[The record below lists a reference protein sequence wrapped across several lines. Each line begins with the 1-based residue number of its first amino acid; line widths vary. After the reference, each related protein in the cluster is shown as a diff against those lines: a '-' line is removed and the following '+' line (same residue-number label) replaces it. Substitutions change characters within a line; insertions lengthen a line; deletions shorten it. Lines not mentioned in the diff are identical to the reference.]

1 VVALVIYW
9 VRMISLHE
17 GRGPGVKKTR
27 RGKMYALRLTVASL
41 QPRIWRRLLVRETM
55 WLSRLHEAIQVL
67 FGWYNYQSHVFFV
80 GEKRYGNPM
89 DHDGVVIEDDRDV
102 TLADVRLSEH
112 ERAAYDYLFAEGWH
126 VDLRLEKTV
135 AAEKGAIYP
144 RCVAGERAGPPE
156 DCGGID
162 AYKDMLYCLKHP
174 ETDLG
179 REWREWLGPAYDPE
193 KCDLGAI
200 NKALKRL
207 AK

>member
-1 VVALVIYW
+1 
-9 VRMISLHE
+9 MISLHE
-17 GRGPGVKKTR
+17 GRGPGIKKTSR
-27 RGKMYALRLTVASL
+27 SKVYALRLTVASL

-67 FGWYNYQSHVFFV
+67 FGWYDYQSHVFFM

-89 DHDGVVIEDDRDV
+89 DHDGVAIEDDRDV

-112 ERAAYDYLFAEGWH
+112 DRTAYDYLFAEGWH
-126 VDLRLEKTV
+126 VDIRVEKTI
-135 AAEKGAIYP
+135 AAEKGVAYP

-156 DCGGID
+156 DCGGIE

-179 REWREWLGPAYDPE
+179 REWREWLEPGHDPE

>member
-1 VVALVIYW
+1 
-9 VRMISLHE
+9 MISLHE
-17 GRGPGVKKTR
+17 GRGSGVKKTP
-27 RGKMYALRLTVASL
+27 RGKVYALRLTVASL

-67 FGWYNYQSHVFFV
+67 FGWYDYQSHVFFV
-80 GEKRYGNPM
+80 GAKRYGNPM
-89 DHDGVVIEDDRDV
+89 NHDGVVIEDDRDA
-102 TLADVRLSEH
+102 TLADVRLPEH
-112 ERAAYDYLFAEGWH
+112 DRAAYDYLFAEGWH
-126 VDLRLEKTV
+126 VDIRLEKTV
-135 AAEKGAIYP
+135 AAEKGAAYP

-156 DCGGID
+156 DCGGIE

-179 REWREWLGPAYDPE
+179 REWREWLEPGHDPE
-193 KCDLGAI
+193 KCNLGAI

>member
-1 VVALVIYW
+1 
-9 VRMISLHE
+9 MISLHE
-17 GRGPGVKKTR
+17 GRGPGVKKTP
-27 RGKMYALRLTVASL
+27 RGKVYALRLTVASI

-67 FGWYNYQSHVFFV
+67 FGWYDYQSHVFFM

-89 DHDGVVIEDDRDV
+89 DHDGVAIEDDRDV

-112 ERAAYDYLFAEGWH
+112 DRTAYDYLFAEGWH
-126 VDLRLEKTV
+126 VDIRVEKTI
-135 AAEKGAIYP
+135 AAEKGVAYP

-156 DCGGID
+156 DCGGIE

-179 REWREWLGPAYDPE
+179 REWREWLEPGHDPE
-193 KCDLGAI
+193 NCDLSAI

-207 AK
+207 SK

>member
-1 VVALVIYW
+1 
-9 VRMISLHE
+9 MISLHE
-17 GRGPGVKKTR
+17 GRGPGVKKTP
-27 RGKMYALRLTVASL
+27 RGKVYALRLTVASL

-67 FGWYNYQSHVFFV
+67 FGWYDYQSHVFFM

-89 DHDGVVIEDDRDV
+89 DHDGVAIEDDRDV

-112 ERAAYDYLFAEGWH
+112 DRTAYDYLFAEGWH
-126 VDLRLEKTV
+126 VDIRVEKTI
-135 AAEKGAIYP
+135 AAEKGVAYP

-156 DCGGID
+156 DCGGIE

-193 KCDLGAI
+193 KCDPGAI

-207 AK
+207 TK

>member
-1 VVALVIYW
+1 
-9 VRMISLHE
+9 MISLHE
-17 GRGPGVKKTR
+17 GRGPGVKKTP
-27 RGKMYALRLTVASL
+27 RGKVYALRLTVASL

-67 FGWYNYQSHVFFV
+67 FGWYDYQSHVFFM

-89 DHDGVVIEDDRDV
+89 DHDGVAIEDDRDV

-112 ERAAYDYLFAEGWH
+112 DRTAYDYLFAEGWH
-126 VDLRLEKTV
+126 VDIRVEKTI
-135 AAEKGAIYP
+135 AAEKGVAYP

-156 DCGGID
+156 DCGGIE

-179 REWREWLGPAYDPE
+179 REWREWLEPGHDPE
-193 KCDLGAI
+193 KCDLSAI

-207 AK
+207 SK

>member
-1 VVALVIYW
+1 
-9 VRMISLHE
+9 MISLHE
-17 GRGPGVKKTR
+17 GRGSGVKKTP
-27 RGKMYALRLTVASL
+27 RGKVYALRLTVASI

-55 WLSRLHEAIQVL
+55 WLSRLHETIQVL
-67 FGWYNYQSHVFFV
+67 FGWYDYQSHVFFV
-80 GEKRYGNPM
+80 GAKRYGNPM

-102 TLADVRLSEH
+102 TLADVRFSEH
-112 ERAAYDYLFAEGWH
+112 DRAAYDYLFAEGWH
-126 VDLRLEKTV
+126 VDIRLEKTV
-135 AAEKGAIYP
+135 AAEKGAAYP

-156 DCGGID
+156 DCGGIE

-179 REWREWLGPAYDPE
+179 REWREWLGPGHDPE

>member
-1 VVALVIYW
+1 
-9 VRMISLHE
+9 MISLHE
-17 GRGPGVKKTR
+17 GRGPGVKKTP
-27 RGKMYALRLTVASL
+27 RGKVYALRLTVASI

-55 WLSRLHEAIQVL
+55 WLSRLHETIQVL
-67 FGWYNYQSHVFFV
+67 FGWYDYQSHVFFV

-89 DHDGVVIEDDRDV
+89 DHDGVAIEDDRDV

-112 ERAAYDYLFAEGWH
+112 DRTAYDYLFAEGWH
-126 VDLRLEKTV
+126 VDIRVEKTI
-135 AAEKGAIYP
+135 AAEKGVAYP

-156 DCGGID
+156 DCGGIE

-179 REWREWLGPAYDPE
+179 REWREWLEPGHDPE
-193 KCDLGAI
+193 KCDLSAI

-207 AK
+207 SK

>member
-1 VVALVIYW
+1 
-9 VRMISLHE
+9 MISLHE
-17 GRGPGVKKTR
+17 GRGLGVKKTP
-27 RGKMYALRLTVASL
+27 RGKVYALRLTVASL

-67 FGWYNYQSHVFFV
+67 FGWYDYQSHVFFM

-89 DHDGVVIEDDRDV
+89 DHDGVAIEDDRDV

-112 ERAAYDYLFAEGWH
+112 DRTAYDYLFAEGWH
-126 VDLRLEKTV
+126 VDIRVEKTI
-135 AAEKGAIYP
+135 AAEKGVAYP

-156 DCGGID
+156 DCGGIE

-179 REWREWLGPAYDPE
+179 REWREWLEPGHDPE
-193 KCDLGAI
+193 KCDLSAI

-207 AK
+207 SK

>member
-1 VVALVIYW
+1 
-9 VRMISLHE
+9 MISLHE
-17 GRGPGVKKTR
+17 GRGSGVKKPP
-27 RGKMYALRLTVASL
+27 RGKVYALRLTVASL

-67 FGWYNYQSHVFFV
+67 FGWYDYQSHVFFV
-80 GEKRYGNPM
+80 GAKRYGNPM
-89 DHDGVVIEDDRDV
+89 DHDGVVIEDDRDA
-102 TLADVRLSEH
+102 TLADVRLTEH

-126 VDLRLEKTV
+126 VDIRLEKTT
-135 AAEKGAIYP
+135 AAEKGAVYP

-156 DCGGID
+156 DCGGLE

-179 REWREWLGPAYDPE
+179 REWREWVDPGYDPE

-207 AK
+207 TK

>member
-1 VVALVIYW
+1 
-9 VRMISLHE
+9 MISLHE
-17 GRGPGVKKTR
+17 GRGPGVKKTP
-27 RGKMYALRLTVASL
+27 RGKVYALRLTVASI

-67 FGWYNYQSHVFFV
+67 FGWYDYQSHVFFV

-89 DHDGVVIEDDRDV
+89 DHDAVVIEDDRDV

-112 ERAAYDYLFAEGWH
+112 DRAAYDYLFAEGWH
-126 VDLRLEKTV
+126 VDIRLEKTV
-135 AAEKGAIYP
+135 AAEKGAVYP
-144 RCVAGERAGPPE
+144 RCAAGERAGPPE
-156 DCGGID
+156 DCGGIE

>member
-1 VVALVIYW
+1 
-9 VRMISLHE
+9 MISLHE
-17 GRGPGVKKTR
+17 GRGPGVKKTP
-27 RGKMYALRLTVASL
+27 RGKVYALRLTVASI

-67 FGWYNYQSHVFFV
+67 FGWYDYQSHVFFV

-89 DHDGVVIEDDRDV
+89 DHDGVAIEDDRDV

-112 ERAAYDYLFAEGWH
+112 DRTAYDYLFAEGWH
-126 VDLRLEKTV
+126 VDIRVEKTI
-135 AAEKGAIYP
+135 AAEKGVAYP

-156 DCGGID
+156 DCGGIE

-179 REWREWLGPAYDPE
+179 REWREWLEPGHDPE
-193 KCDLGAI
+193 KCDLSAI

-207 AK
+207 SK

>member
-1 VVALVIYW
+1 
-9 VRMISLHE
+9 MISLHE
-17 GRGPGVKKTR
+17 GRGPGVKKTP
-27 RGKMYALRLTVASL
+27 RGKVYALRLTVASL

-67 FGWYNYQSHVFFV
+67 FGWYDYQSHVFFM

-89 DHDGVVIEDDRDV
+89 DHDGVAIEDDRDV

-112 ERAAYDYLFAEGWH
+112 DRTAYDYLFAEGWH
-126 VDLRLEKTV
+126 VDIRVGKTI
-135 AAEKGAIYP
+135 AAEKGVAYP
-144 RCVAGERAGPPE
+144 RCVAGERAGTPE
-156 DCGGID
+156 DCGGIE

-193 KCDLGAI
+193 KCDPGAI

-207 AK
+207 TK